1 MDVCA
6 YTCTY
11 LYATIII
18 ENRIFE
24 FERERRGMGYSLKG
38 RTKREM
44 MKLFQKGIIKRIYYQ
59 HE

>member
-1 MDVCA
+1 MDACA
-6 YTCTY
+6 YMRTY
-11 LYATIII
+11 LYVTIII

-44 MKLFQKGIIKRIYYQ
+44 MKLFQKGIIKRIYY
-59 HE
+59 HRE